1 MLCYCCAEKGIDQT
15 AVALCRS
22 CSAGLCLDHLRE
34 TTSRFASSNIPDR
47 CHHDT
52 WAVTERPLGAAERPH
67 AESQP

>member
-1 MLCYCCAEKGIDQT
+1 MQCYCCAEQGIEQH

-34 TTSRFASSNIPDR
+34 TASRFESSNILDS

-52 WAVTERPLGAAERPH
+52 WAVTNQPLGARLH
-67 AESQP
+67 R

>member
-1 MLCYCCAEKGIDQT
+1 MQCYCCAEQGIEQP

-34 TTSRFASSNIPDR
+34 TATRFESATILDS

-52 WAVTERPLGAAERPH
+52 WAATRQPLQALRRG
-67 AESQP
+67 